1 MIRDKLFVEGVEYKE
16 QAQVHPQ
23 KGSGEGQG
31 VSILSWNVECLRTCL
46 LDIDFISF
54 IEQYDLIFCSVTWQT
69 SRDSFELSGY
79 ECFDVPRLSSLTA
92 NRRNRGHGGIC
103 CLSEMNYQMVYKFLK
118 KNPDGFL
125 WVQLDREFFDLEQ
138 NICICF
144 TYIPPKDSKYY
155 KLSEID
161 LFETLETGIRQ
172 YSSHGSIAIMGD
184 INARTGQRNDF
195 APDSHPYEKFIDP
208 LIGVNDNFSYE
219 FQTARSSMDPE
230 VNSSGLTLL
239 DICKGADIRICNGRL
254 YGDADIG

>member
-1 MIRDKLFVEGVEYKE
+1 MTNCSSRVSNTKIRLKF
-16 QAQVHPQ
+16 
-23 KGSGEGQG
+23 
-31 VSILSWNVECLRTCL
+31 N
-46 LDIDFISF
+46 F
-54 IEQYDLIFCSVTWQT
+54 
-69 SRDSFELSGY
+69 
-79 ECFDVPRLSSLTA
+79 
-92 NRRNRGHGGIC
+92 NRGLEKGKVYV
-103 CLSEMNYQMVYKFLK
+103 CLSEMNYQKVYKFLK

-161 LFETLETGIRQ
+161 PFETLETGIRQ

-195 APDSHPYEKFIDP
+195 ASDSHPYEKFIDP
-208 LIGVNDNFSYE
+208 LIGVDDNFSYE

-230 VNSSGLTLL
+230 VNSSG
-239 DICKGADIRICNGRL
+239 
-254 YGDADIG
+254 